1 MSDHSAGHATGSH
14 AAHAAHGDSH
24 YVKVYFT
31 LLALLSVSIVGPM
44 IGIKTVTLI
53 TAFGIAVVKA
63 YLVAK
68 NFMHI
73 NLTPRFVVYVVTT
86 TLVFMLLFFAGTAPD
101 VMKNHGTNWEKPA
114 WIAAEKAYA
123 AGDHAGASFG
133 AVQSGHGEASSP
145 GHGEASSEG
154 HGEASSEGHGDG
166 HEGAGH

>member
-1 MSDHSAGHATGSH
+1 MSDHSAGHAAGS
-14 AAHAAHGDSH
+14 HAAHGDSH
-24 YVKVYFT
+24 YFKVYFT
-31 LLALLSVSIVGPM
+31 LLALLTVSIVGPM

-53 TAFGIAVVKA
+53 TAFGVAIVKA

-73 NLTPRFVVYVVTT
+73 NLTPRFVVYLVTT

-114 WIAAEKAYA
+114 WVAAEKAYA

-133 AVQSGHGEASSP
+133 AVQSGHGA
-145 GHGEASSEG
+145 G